1 MFLTHSSRAAADTI
15 LAQSRTS
22 TRRLVPHAE
31 HVRSRGRRCAPTTPT
46 WPHVHAIWRSIP
58 ETQAASAG
66 AGQAVSGQVRT
77 MVIDWHGRRDR
88 DGRFVALRCVRLL
101 ALRCVKAASPT
112 GVPGRTLGTLFL
124 PGATVRLDWPPLC
137 FFQRYGWLLARRLG
151 STIFRNLAANSSRV
165 SSGRAFGRLLKTARI
180 RLDRFSLAAA
190 SFALRLLSL
199 DGAVTWAYSITLS
212 ARASNVSGTLTPI
225 ALAVLRFY
233 HQLELGR
240 LLDWDVGDLDTVEKL
255 DELSWSDVS
264 GELSGAR
271 SIRNEAT
278 CLCIFGAL
286 HSYATPSTRM
296 SISLR
301 SVTKPIGL
309 VRSAS
314 APFSNALRLVSASP

>member
-165 SSGRAFGRLLKTARI
+165 SSGP
-180 RLDRFSLAAA
+180 RFRAA
-190 SFALRLLSL
+190 SKNRSNSAGSVLSGSCFFRFATF
-199 DGAVTWAYSITLS
+199 VI
-212 ARASNVSGTLTPI
+212 
-225 ALAVLRFY
+225 
-233 HQLELGR
+233 GR
-240 LLDWDVGDLDTVEKL
+240 GRDMGLLDHLVGASQQCLGYL
-255 DELSWSDVS
+255 NAHR
-264 GELSGAR
+264 LSGLEVLSPAR
-271 SIRNEAT
+271 T
-278 CLCIFGAL
+278 W
-286 HSYATPSTRM
+286 
-296 SISLR
+296 
-301 SVTKPIGL
+301 
-309 VRSAS
+309 SA
-314 APFSNALRLVSASP
+314 ARLGCRRP